1 MFFYEH
7 PLVGLSTSRVLS
19 MSWVQVIEAAL
30 LWMRVFGLHQEETRF
45 DLKQG
50 NLPAHQKD

>member
-1 MFFYEH
+1 MFFYER

-19 MSWVQVIEAAL
+19 MSWVQVIQAAL
-30 LWMRVFGLHQEETRF
+30 LWMCVFGLHQEETRF